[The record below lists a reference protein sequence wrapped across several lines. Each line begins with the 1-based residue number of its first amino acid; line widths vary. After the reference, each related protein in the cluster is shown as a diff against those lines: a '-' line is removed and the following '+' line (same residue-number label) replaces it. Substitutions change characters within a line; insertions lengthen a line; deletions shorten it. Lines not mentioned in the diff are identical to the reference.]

1 MYDRKQIFE
10 DLGSES
16 AFFWGARQTGKT
28 TLLKMKFPNS
38 IYIDLLLNTEFLR
51 FNTTPDLLRQI
62 VEAKQPQ
69 EPVIIDEIQR
79 LPDLLNEIH
88 WLITNKGIRFILS
101 GSSPRKIVRGGNN
114 LLGGRALRYELF
126 PLVSSE
132 IENFNLLKALNSGLL
147 PRYYL
152 ADNPKKL
159 LEAYIGSYLKDE
171 IMAESKIRNIGAFSR
186 FLESAAFSNSEI
198 LNYSNIATDCG
209 ISSVT
214 VKEYFQI
221 LEDTMIGRFLPAFT
235 KRAKRRIIAA
245 PKFYFFDVGIA
256 NILLKRGKIEHKSE
270 NFGHAFEHFI
280 YTEIYAHSQYS
291 GLKYDISYWRTATT
305 NIEVDFILGESEIA
319 IEVKSS
325 DSISGR
331 HLKGLSQFSEDYK
344 PKRSIIVS
352 MDDYYRKIDHI
363 EIMPWKFFLEE
374 LWSNKLMA

>member
-126 PLVSSE
+126 PLVSAE

-147 PRYYL
+147 PRHYL

-256 NILLKRGKIEHKSE
+256 NILLKRSKIEHKSE

-374 LWSNKLMA
+374 LWSNKLMV

>member
-147 PRYYL
+147 PRHYL

-256 NILLKRGKIEHKSE
+256 NILLKRSKIEHKSE

>member
-147 PRYYL
+147 PRHYL

-198 LNYSNIATDCG
+198 INYSNIATDCG

-256 NILLKRGKIEHKSE
+256 NILLKRSKIEHKSE